1 MDDNS
6 EASFNNVL
14 TIHLF
19 GLFSA
24 CSFSAPPFDGHV
36 ENNQFSVDVTTFGSS
51 EQLPIIGTL
60 VPTFALPHFNQGW

>member
-6 EASFNNVL
+6 EASFIHVL
-14 TIHLF
+14 TVHLF
-19 GLFSA
+19 SLFSA
-24 CSFSAPPFDGHV
+24 GSFSTPPFDGYV

-51 EQLPIIGTL
+51 EQPPIIGTL

>member
-14 TIHLF
+14 TVHLF

-24 CSFSAPPFDGHV
+24 GSFSPPSFDGYV
-36 ENNQFSVDVTTFGSS
+36 ENNQFLVDVTTFGSS
-51 EQLPIIGTL
+51 EQPPIIGSL